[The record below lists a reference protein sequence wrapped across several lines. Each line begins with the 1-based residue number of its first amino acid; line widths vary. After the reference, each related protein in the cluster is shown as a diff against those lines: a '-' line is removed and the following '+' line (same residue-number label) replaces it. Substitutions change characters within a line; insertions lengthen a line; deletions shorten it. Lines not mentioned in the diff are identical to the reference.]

1 MKWALLGLAV
11 VFGVIGGYLW
21 LALWAD
27 ERSQRF
33 YQATEPSRW
42 GHTSWDWH
50 G

>member
-1 MKWALLGLAV
+1 MKWLLLGVGALALMA
-11 VFGVIGGYLW
+11 GWIW

-27 ERSQRF
+27 ERNLRF

-42 GHTSWDWH
+42 QDTSWDWH